1 MNYEEMTKEE
11 LAKELRALND
21 YMENIVVFWGDKK
34 GFRAMFE
41 EVARNYNSDYTP
53 QEAQNAKYILETEG
67 AFERFIELLQ
77 DSFEKGGIYH
87 AISEKMSYI
96 MEQVAQPQK
105 AN

>member
-41 EVARNYNSDYTP
+41 EVACNDNSDYTP
-53 QEAQNAKYILETEG
+53 QEAVNAKYILETEG

-105 AN
+105 VN

>member
-1 MNYEEMTKEE
+1 MNYESMTREE
-11 LAKELRALND
+11 LLKEIRAINE

-41 EVARNYNSDYTP
+41 DVARNENNEFTP
-53 QEAQNAKYILETEG
+53 EEAQNAKFILESEG
-67 AFERFIELLQ
+67 AFGRFIELLQ
-77 DSFEKGGIYH
+77 DSFERGGIYH

-96 MEQVAQPQK
+96 MEQVSRGNK

>member
-34 GFRAMFE
+34 GFRTMFE
-41 EVARNYNSDYTP
+41 EVARNDNSDYTP
-53 QEAQNAKYILETEG
+53 QEARNANYILETEG
-67 AFERFIELLQ
+67 AFARFIELLQ

>member
-1 MNYEEMTKEE
+1 
-11 LAKELRALND
+11 
-21 YMENIVVFWGDKK
+21 
-34 GFRAMFE
+34 MFK
-41 EVARNYNSDYTP
+41 EVACNDKSDYTP
-53 QEAQNAKYILETEG
+53 QEAVNAKYILETEG

-105 AN
+105 VN

>member
-41 EVARNYNSDYTP
+41 EVARNGNSDYTP
-53 QEAQNAKYILETEG
+53 QEAVNAKYILETEG

-105 AN
+105 TN

>member
-34 GFRAMFE
+34 GFRAMFK
-41 EVARNYNSDYTP
+41 EVACNDKSDYTP
-53 QEAQNAKYILETEG
+53 QEAVNAKYILETEG

-105 AN
+105 VN

>member
-1 MNYEEMTKEE
+1 MNYEDMTKEE

-34 GFRAMFE
+34 GFRTMFE
-41 EVARNYNSDYTP
+41 EGAPNDNTDYNP
-53 QEAQNAKYILETEG
+53 QEARNANYILETEG
-67 AFERFIELLQ
+67 AFARFIELLQ